1 MLFFTEISQQRT
13 RQPDIFFG
21 VMTATMVGL
30 GLWCAL
36 SGDVRFVATDAGRQF
51 VYTATPPFLT
61 MLAVYGF
68 LASLQI
74 LSAIR
79 WYRESLLKRR
89 RKEAR
94 IFCVT
99 LAITGP
105 LALPFD
111 FLVPTLMG
119 RAIVPLTSV
128 IMIFASVRLY
138 WVMKAHWSFN
148 VTSHKVSEYLFS
160 ALSFPVLVT
169 NADSCVELANP
180 VAESTWPGALMG
192 EHMSTLIQIS
202 ASALPP
208 GLLKQ
213 DFSGLRATLH
223 DGSATFDILQ
233 RVTRDEF
240 GDIISKTIVLTDIT
254 RRQNALMVA
263 ESASRVKS
271 EFRSR
276 ISHELRTPSTP
287 SSG

>member
-1 MLFFTEISQQRT
+1 MSLLARKKWCILLLYVKSAGEPAHESHHCPFSAFCQRGIFWAVGLCTSLLFPTLWMLFFTEISQQRT
-13 RQPDIFFG
+13 RQSDIFFG
-21 VMTATMVGL
+21 VMTAIMVGL

-51 VYTATPPFLT
+51 VYAATPPFLT

-94 IFCVT
+94 IFYIT
-99 LAITGP
+99 LAITGT

-138 WVMKAHWSFN
+138 WVMKATGSLVSPLTRCRN
-148 VTSHKVSEYLFS
+148 TSSR
-160 ALSFPVLVT
+160 P
-169 NADSCVELANP
+169 
-180 VAESTWPGALMG
+180 
-192 EHMSTLIQIS
+192 S
-202 ASALPP
+202 ASPCWSPTPTAVSSWPIRWPKVP
-208 GLLKQ
+208 GR
-213 DFSGLRATLH
+213 GPWWANT
-223 DGSATFDILQ
+223 
-233 RVTRDEF
+233 
-240 GDIISKTIVLTDIT
+240 
-254 RRQNALMVA
+254 
-263 ESASRVKS
+263 
-271 EFRSR
+271 
-276 ISHELRTPSTP
+276 
-287 SSG
+287 